1 MQTIQSPIT
10 AKQPITAEQIEQFH
24 QNGFLVVENLFAPE
38 QVERLLS
45 RFDRLYAG
53 EFETGIYPDEWH
65 WNPYLGKPGVAGQM
79 TGVWRC
85 DRAMA
90 AIVMSQ
96 KAGQIAAALEGWA
109 GARLLTDGLWQK
121 PPTAKE
127 TTLHQDSMYIKSHT
141 PTGAMTCWVALT
153 NAFPGA
159 STIEYVPG
167 SHAWTVSA
175 AVPEFHNQNKSYLS
189 AMQQAA
195 KLAGVEKTEV
205 VQMELAPG
213 SCVFHHGNIWHGSG
227 QNTVEVVRRS
237 LVIIHVSAEAKFQ
250 SAESYVQG
258 GYVAGKYRIH
268 GDDTMDE
275 SFFPIVWHE
284 DGYRTPFLEAYDH

>member
-1 MQTIQSPIT
+1 MQPISST
-10 AKQPITAEQIEQFH
+10 ATAERLITAEQVEQFH
-24 QNGFLVVENLFAPE
+24 QNGFLVVEDLFASE

-85 DRAMA
+85 DHAVAAM
-90 AIVMSQ
+90 VMSR
-96 KAGQIAAALEGWA
+96 KAAQIAAALEGWS
-109 GARLLTDGLWQK
+109 GTRLLTDGLWQK

-127 TTLHQDSMYIKSHT
+127 TTLHQDTMYINSHR
-141 PTGAMTCWVALT
+141 PNGAITCWVALS

-167 SHAWTVSA
+167 SHIWKRSD
-175 AVPEFHNQNKSYLS
+175 AVAEFHNQDKSYLS
-189 AMQQAA
+189 QMEAAA
-195 KLAGVEKTEV
+195 KQAGIEHTEV
-205 VQMELAPG
+205 VQMKLNPG

-227 QNTVEVVRRS
+227 KNVVDVVRRS
-237 LVIIHVSAEAKFQ
+237 LVIIYVSAAAEFQ
-250 SAESYVQG
+250 SAGAYIPG
-258 GYVAGKYRIH
+258 GYIAGKYRRH
-268 GDDTMDE
+268 EDNAMDE
-275 SFFPIVWHE
+275 SFFPIVWRE
-284 DGYRTPFLEAYDH
+284 DGYRTPFPTTYDS

>member
-1 MQTIQSPIT
+1 MQTIPSPPT
-10 AKQPITAEQIEQFH
+10 AEQLITAEQLEQFH
-24 QNGFLVVENLFAPE
+24 QNGFLVIENLFSSE
-38 QVERLLS
+38 QVARLLD

-85 DRAMA
+85 DRAVAEM
-90 AIVMSQ
+90 VMSP
-96 KAGQIAAALEGWA
+96 KAAQIAATLEGWS

-127 TTLHQDSMYIKSHT
+127 TTLHQDTMYINSHR
-141 PTGAMTCWVALT
+141 PNGAMTCWVALS

-167 SHAWTVSA
+167 SHIWRRSD
-175 AVPEFHNQNKSYLS
+175 AVPEFHNQDKSYLS
-189 AMQQAA
+189 QMEAAA
-195 KLAGVEKTEV
+195 KQAGIDKTDV
-205 VQMELAPG
+205 VQMKLAPG

-227 QNTVEVVRRS
+227 KNVVDVVRRS
-237 LVIIHVSAEAKFQ
+237 LVIIHVSAAAEFQ
-250 SAESYVQG
+250 SAGAYIPG
-258 GYVAGKYRIH
+258 GYIAGKYRH
-268 GDDTMDE
+268 HDDNTMDE
-275 SFFPIVWHE
+275 SFFPIVWRE
-284 DGYRTPFLEAYDH
+284 DGYRTPFLATYDR